1 MLCRASSLVS
11 FSHNHMGMKTKKKK
25 KTRKPKEGKQ
35 LAACRKAWDISE
47 FNRSNYHL
55 LSGAF
60 CESVT
65 IAQVVDLDIPDIVS
79 VSDVDVWI

>member
-1 MLCRASSLVS
+1 
-11 FSHNHMGMKTKKKK
+11 MGMKTKKKKK

>member
-1 MLCRASSLVS
+1 
-11 FSHNHMGMKTKKKK
+11 MGGKTKN
-25 KTRKPKEGKQ
+25 KETKGRETAGSLK
-35 LAACRKAWDISE
+35 RKAWDISE